1 MYGGL
6 LGAESSG
13 LGVYVEGS
21 QWSSGPLVFIIGDRD
36 QIYIKCLYVYVHYCE
51 AGSQY
56 GFWAD
61 WYISGRFPI
70 WLGIGTNTSSALLCL
85 CLGWTQ
91 LVFRV
96 YLVSNMVGDR
106 DQYISVLQF
115 NN

>member
-70 WLGIGTNTSSALLCL
+70 WLGIGTNTHQVLYYIYVWDGPNWY
-85 CLGWTQ
+85 LGFTWFPIWLGIGT
-91 LVFRV
+91 
-96 YLVSNMVGDR
+96 N
-106 DQYISVLQF
+106 I
-115 NN
+115 